1 MKGSLL
7 VLGFFFAGL
16 FMGWQGW
23 LPRAVA
29 ESDASLWILS
39 VLLFCAGMGVG
50 FDLRALA
57 VIRELK
63 ARILLI
69 PAGVAAGTLAGSTLA
84 WAMLG
89 LFGAGLP
96 LPDSLAVG
104 AGFGYYSLSTVIITQ
119 LGDPGLGSVALLSNM
134 IREILTL
141 TLSPVFVWAAG
152 RLGPVMTGGA
162 AAMDTCLPVIVR
174 CSGER
179 YAIVAVFSGMALTL
193 LVPVLVPM
201 IMALR

>member
-7 VLGFFFAGL
+7 VLGFFFAGV
-16 FMGWQGW
+16 FTGWGGW

-29 ESDASLWILS
+29 QSDASLWILYI
-39 VLLFCAGMGVG
+39 LLFCAGMGVG
-50 FDLRALA
+50 FDLKALA

-69 PAGVAAGTLAGSTLA
+69 PAGVAVGTLAGSTLA
-84 WAMLG
+84 WAVLG
-89 LFGAGLP
+89 LFGAGLS

-119 LGDPGLGSVALLSNM
+119 LGDPALGAVALLSNM

-141 TLSPVFVWAAG
+141 TLCPLLVWAAG
-152 RLGPVMTGGA
+152 RLGPVMAGGA
-162 AAMDTCLPVIVR
+162 AAMDTCLPVIAR

-193 LVPVLVPM
+193 LVPVLVPA